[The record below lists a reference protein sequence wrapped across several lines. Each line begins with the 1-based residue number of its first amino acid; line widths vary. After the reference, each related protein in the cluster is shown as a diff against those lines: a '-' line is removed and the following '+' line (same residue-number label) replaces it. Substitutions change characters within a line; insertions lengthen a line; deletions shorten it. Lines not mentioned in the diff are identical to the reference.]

1 MGVGGMEKGAMGEAM
16 GGAMKE
22 GMGGAM
28 GGLCAALMLPAQML
42 FSMINAPRSKMLLA
56 ATLSPPMLYLLSTPF
71 FAAHFGAGVSV
82 IMTASAAVVMFVIF
96 TVLGLY
102 TISTRSACLT
112 RRAGMSTAPRAT
124 LAAFLTSRSSRRPGW
139 G

>member
-1 MGVGGMEKGAMGEAM
+1 
-16 GGAMKE
+16 
-22 GMGGAM
+22 
-28 GGLCAALMLPAQML
+28 MLPAQML

-96 TVLGLY
+96 TVLSWQI
-102 TISTRSACLT
+102 ISETAEKRQRARDEADRL
-112 RRAGMSTAPRAT
+112 RRQAEQN
-124 LAAFLTSRSSRRPGW
+124 LAAHTAFLAAIGHDLRTPIGAS
-139 G
+139 